1 MAHKN
6 VHEEAL
12 FPIGTVSE
20 ETGVNTVTLRAWERR
35 YGLITPHRTPK
46 GHRLYTQAD
55 IQRVHQILQLLDQG
69 VSVGRVRGILDNR
82 PLIDSVCKKNG
93 HESCAL
99 SLENADWSAYL
110 EFCKRCIYKL
120 NVCALDKAMTAIIE
134 RYPLELVAKEL
145 FLPLCLELHGQCSM
159 LDSTCAEY
167 AFWYEF
173 LRARLA
179 TTWLASSAQSHQTNG
194 RRVIL
199 MGSSNEP
206 VVHLQMLL
214 FACLLSRHGYQASLL
229 GADCRPQ
236 HLPLVLE
243 RSTIDA
249 VIFCTPTPD
258 VLTRMDALARL
269 TSTHLLVHY
278 LDIPDLQMAPQGD
291 LPASAK
297 PLPYSMKASIA
308 LLDEMVGCVKLGDS
322 TVH

>member
-1 MAHKN
+1 MAHQKAN
-6 VHEEAL
+6 EEAL

-20 ETGVNTVTLRAWERR
+20 ETGVNSVTLRAWERR
-35 YGLITPHRTPK
+35 YGLIIPHRTPK

-55 IQRVHQILQLLDQG
+55 IQRIHQILQLIDQG
-69 VSVGRVRGILDNR
+69 VAVGRVRGILDNR
-82 PLIDSVCKKNG
+82 PLVDSVCKKNG
-93 HESCAL
+93 ECACVVPL
-99 SLENADWSAYL
+99 KDGNWNAYF

-120 NVCALDKAMTAIIE
+120 DVRSLDRAMSEIMAH
-134 RYPLELVAKEL
+134 YPLELVAKEL

-179 TTWLASSAQSHQTNG
+179 TTWLDCSAQANG

-214 FACLLSRHGYQASLL
+214 FACLLNQQGYQASLL

-249 VIFCTPTPD
+249 VIFCTPTQD

-269 TSTHLLVHY
+269 TATHLLVHY
-278 LDIPDLQMAPQGD
+278 LDIPDLHMIPKND
-291 LPASAK
+291 LPSSVK
-297 PLPYSMKASIA
+297 SLPHSMKMAIA
-308 LLDEMVGCVKLGDS
+308 LLDEMVGQPRPNDNTL
-322 TVH
+322 H